1 MKKKINKKLKISI
14 IVVAAIIAISVVL
27 KIVKTSISA
36 KSQSSSIYTVKSET
50 YENSIEIAGTI
61 SAAEEQTLQALSD
74 GTVLA
79 VYVEKG
85 DKVKKG
91 DIIIQL
97 DSTEQEYNLA
107 KLEYDM
113 DSSKITGA
121 KKQLQLQ
128 EIQKKSLLQK
138 IEDRK
143 VVATFDGIIADLDVN
158 VGDSME
164 AKDSVGTL
172 VNVDYLKADVEIA
185 ETDVSKLK
193 VGQKVEFNFPAY
205 DGTVYGYVVG
215 WPAIGEVTTRGAT
228 VVNAEVRIDDYPEEI
243 LPNFSFTGKIQ
254 ITEPVDNLIVE
265 SAAIGHE
272 MKREKQDESKNDE
285 IKPSEPEN
293 ETENTNSKVNENSGT
308 NENTNNENAK
318 TENEMRNL
326 PPNDTTFV
334 QLASSDEKIYVRVQP
349 YGQGYVK
356 IVEGNVK
363 EGDVLKAQSKPKI
376 SGQNRTMN
384 QQNNKN
390 SDKNQN
396 SRNNPMGGG
405 PGGPPPGF

>member
-1 MKKKINKKLKISI
+1 MTNFNRMKEIKMNKSAKKQNIIIITSLA
-14 IVVAAIIAISVVL
+14 IVVIVAVALILRKNIS
-27 KIVKTSISA
+27 S
-36 KSQSSSIYTVKSET
+36 KSSESSTFTVKSET

-97 DSTEQEYNLA
+97 DSTEQDYNLA

-121 KKQLQLQ
+121 KKQLELQ

-143 VVATFDGIIADLDVN
+143 VVATFDGIIADLDVS

-215 WPAIGEVTTRGAT
+215 WPAIGEVTSRGAT

-254 ITEPVDNLIVE
+254 ITEPIDNLIVE
-265 SAAIGHE
+265 SSAIGHE
-272 MKREKQDESKNDE
+272 INFDNKMNQDETNQKE
-285 IKPSEPEN
+285 SEN
-293 ETENTNSKVNENSGT
+293 
-308 NENTNNENAK
+308 
-318 TENEMRNL
+318 RNV
-326 PPNDTTFV
+326 PPHDTTFV
-334 QLASSDEKIYVRVQP
+334 QLANSDEKIPVKVQP
-349 YGQGYVK
+349 YGQGFVK

-363 EGDVLKAQSKPKI
+363 EGDVLKAQEKPKI
-376 SGQNRTMN
+376 SGQNRIQN
-384 QQNNKN
+384 PNGQNNKN

-396 SRNNPMGGG
+396 SSMNRMGGG